1 MMLSSNESNMKKRS
15 LTDNENVYEAKRSKQ
30 EDYGDGAAWIRGSV
44 IGKGRYGFV
53 FVANT
58 KVKYSL
64 YPSIMAVKS
73 AEVSVSGSIQKEKEV
88 MDNIRESENVIKC
101 LGEEITTENNRIV
114 YNMLLEF
121 ASGGTLAD
129 VIKKSKGKGLLET
142 DVLHY
147 ARSVLIGLSH
157 VHKRG
162 YVHCDLKPDNVLL
175 VADKNNNG
183 FIAKIGDLGLAKR
196 VKQVKKRNPG
206 RCLRGNPLYFSPEAV
221 IDGVKKPSADIW
233 AFGCIVFEMLT
244 GKKLWLPYKDLGK
257 NEVLR
262 RVGYENEIELVIS
275 SSSIS
280 NEAKS
285 FLKGCLSKKVV
296 YRLSADKLL
305 DHPFLKGLVEDDVN
319 EVDESQCILDINAI
333 TSYSSLSDDDDDGF
347 EDELCK
353 SSCSDRSKYV
363 LSPWLDSAAD
373 ARLNEVRIPVRLG
386 ISK

>member
-1 MMLSSNESNMKKRS
+1 MKKRS
-15 LTDNENVYEAKRSKQ
+15 LTDNENVYEAKRS
-30 EDYGDGAAWIRGSV
+30 
-44 IGKGRYGFV
+44 RYGSV

-58 KVKYSL
+58 KVKYSS

-73 AEVSVSGSIQKEKEV
+73 VEVSVFGFIQKENEV
-88 MDNIRESENVIKC
+88 MDNIHRSKNVIKC
-101 LGEEITTENNRIV
+101 LGEEITIDNNRIV

-121 ASGGTLAD
+121 ASDGTLAD

-142 DVLHY
+142 DVQHY
-147 ARSVLIGLSH
+147 ARSVLKGLSH

-175 VADKNNNG
+175 VANKNNNG
-183 FIAKIGDLGLAKR
+183 FIAKIGDLGSAKR
-196 VKQVKKRNPG
+196 VKQ
-206 RCLRGNPLYFSPEAV
+206 
-221 IDGVKKPSADIW
+221 

-244 GKKLWLPYKDLGK
+244 GEKLWLAYKDLGK

-262 RVGYENEIELVIS
+262 RVGYDNEIELVIS

-285 FLKGCLSKKVV
+285 FLKGCLSKKAVR
-296 YRLSADKLL
+296 RLSADKLL
-305 DHPFLKGLVEDDVN
+305 DHPFLKGLVDDDVN

-333 TSYSSLSDDDDDGF
+333 TSYSLLSDDDDGDDGY

-363 LSPWLDSAAD
+363 LSPRLDCVTD
-373 ARLNEVRIPVRLG
+373 GRLNEVRIPVRLG